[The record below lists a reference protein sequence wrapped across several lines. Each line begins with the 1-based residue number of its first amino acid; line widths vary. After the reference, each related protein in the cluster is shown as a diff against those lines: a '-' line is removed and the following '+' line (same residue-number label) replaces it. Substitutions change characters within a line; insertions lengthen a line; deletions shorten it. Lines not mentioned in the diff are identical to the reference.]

1 MKRTIIAL
9 IIAFVTAVGI
19 ASLQLMD
26 LATLLSVFEVGP
38 IGDMMVLVSLIFEVV
53 ISPWTLLML
62 SMYIPLAAL
71 GVAGFLAGLISKSPK
86 RMLPVS
92 LVALLLFFL
101 MYFLLNMV
109 AGLLDFS
116 SLLTELQTRAI
127 DLGIAFFLLFIPGII
142 GAIIRAED

>member
-62 SMYIPLAAL
+62 SM
-71 GVAGFLAGLISKSPK
+71 
-86 RMLPVS
+86 
-92 LVALLLFFL
+92 
-101 MYFLLNMV
+101 
-109 AGLLDFS
+109 
-116 SLLTELQTRAI
+116 
-127 DLGIAFFLLFIPGII
+127 
-142 GAIIRAED
+142 